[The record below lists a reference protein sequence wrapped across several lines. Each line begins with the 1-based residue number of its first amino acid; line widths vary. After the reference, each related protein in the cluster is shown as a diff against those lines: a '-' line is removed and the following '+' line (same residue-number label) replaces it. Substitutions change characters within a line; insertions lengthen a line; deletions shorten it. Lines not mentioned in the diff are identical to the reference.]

1 MNLIEKMFGTHSE
14 RELKLIYPIV
24 DKIVALKPEMEK
36 LTDDELKD
44 NTRKFRERLEKGETL
59 DDILPEAFATIREA
73 SRRVLN
79 MEHYPVQLIGGIVL
93 HQGRIAEMKTG
104 EGKTLVSTAP
114 AYLNALKVHRFL
126 GLSVGVVLN
135 AMTPDERRAAYNC
148 DITYVTNNELGFDYL
163 RDNMAIYKEQMVLR
177 NLDYAIIDEVDS
189 VLIDE
194 ARTPLIISGQSG
206 KSTKL
211 YDLQRYRPSWVKRLR
226 RRATSLSMRRTR
238 WSI

>member
-79 MEHYPVQLIGGIVL
+79 MEHYPNC
-93 HQGRIAEMKTG
+93 
-104 EGKTLVSTAP
+104 SAP
-114 AYLNALKVHRFL
+114 GTYCR
-126 GLSVGVVLN
+126 
-135 AMTPDERRAAYNC
+135 DEDR
-148 DITYVTNNELGFDYL
+148 
-163 RDNMAIYKEQMVLR
+163 
-177 NLDYAIIDEVDS
+177 
-189 VLIDE
+189 
-194 ARTPLIISGQSG
+194 
-206 KSTKL
+206 
-211 YDLQRYRPSWVKRLR
+211 
-226 RRATSLSMRRTR
+226 
-238 WSI
+238 